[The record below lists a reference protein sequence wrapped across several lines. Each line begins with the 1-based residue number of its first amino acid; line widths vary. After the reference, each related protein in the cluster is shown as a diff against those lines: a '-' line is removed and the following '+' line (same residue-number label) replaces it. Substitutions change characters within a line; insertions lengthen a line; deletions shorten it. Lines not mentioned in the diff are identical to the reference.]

1 MAIPKTAAALKAEMK
16 AGGYR
21 LPHGYDIVKRKTR
34 PVKKKTTATAKKTAT
49 SATSKAASK
58 SKKPKTAKQAA
69 AQKRFAVNAKRA
81 AQMVRVGKAT
91 DTKAAWKQLK
101 MEF

>member
-21 LPHGYDIVKRKTR
+21 LPHGYDIVKRKPRT
-34 PVKKKTTATAKKTAT
+34 VKKKATATAKKTVKRKST
-49 SATSKAASK
+49 VKSK
-58 SKKPKTAKQAA
+58 SKTAKQSA
-69 AQKRFAVNAKRA
+69 AQKRFATNAKRA

-91 DTKAAWKQLK
+91 DTKAAWKQIK